1 MHEIPVILSDLFP
14 LFFRIVN
21 ALVFIT
27 KHYTKTMLSCARED
41 NWKYTSDANSQAAD
55 GDDRVPLPH
64 GITWADAT
72 QHRKLCYSFRSIN
85 QILWRL
91 NQSWHQKK
99 AVVLEVFWSA
109 MINRPCPKSTRS
121 QLISR
126 TVGML
131 EGAEGSLDGLL
142 EAINEVFE
150 DSTALGVELDIDEGS
165 KFCIEGD
172 GSSFGVKLR
181 IVERSGYGID
191 DDLRLVAKL
200 GIDKR

>member
-1 MHEIPVILSDLFP
+1 MEVIHLRRQ
-14 LFFRIVN
+14 FRLELWLHFMTWSWSSSTVLQYGHI
-21 ALVFIT
+21 
-27 KHYTKTMLSCARED
+27 
-41 NWKYTSDANSQAAD
+41 
-55 GDDRVPLPH
+55 GD
-64 GITWADAT
+64 ADA

-91 NQSWHQKK
+91 NQSWHLKK

-109 MINRPCPKSTRS
+109 MINRPCPKSTSS

-131 EGAEGSLDGLL
+131 EGVEGSLDDLL

-172 GSSFGVKLR
+172 GSSFSVKLR